1 MIKVRFAPS
10 PTGPLHIGSVRT
22 ALFSWLFAKI
32 NNGKFVLRIE
42 DTDKERSK
50 PEFEKEIIDG
60 LKWLGFDWDEFYRQ
74 SERASIYSG
83 YLEKLLNEKKVYR
96 CFCAKEELEAEKQSM
111 ASAGLPP
118 KYSGRCRNLSD
129 EEIKNKL
136 DRGEKYVLR
145 FKVSEKTV
153 AFKDLI
159 RGEIKF
165 DSALIGDIV
174 VAKNLA
180 EPLYNFVVVVDDELM
195 GITHVIRGEDH
206 ISNTPKQILIA
217 EALGFK
223 IPQFAHLPIIL
234 NPDRSKMSKR
244 FADTALKDYMEAGY
258 LPDAIL
264 NFLALLGWHPVEDK
278 EIISREELIKEFA
291 LDRVQKAGAI
301 FNIEKLDWLNNNYL
315 NNLNID
321 KFIELSEK
329 FLPAGWRLN
338 QAIAASTRGR
348 VKKMSELK
356 DFVDFYFKLPDYD
369 MEMLKWKNMN
379 FDEVAGNLNK
389 LLDIINKLKEKDF
402 KKEVLEKEL
411 NAIVPSNNRG
421 EYFWPLR
428 ASLSG
433 KKTSPGPF
441 EILESLG
448 KKESINRLKSTI
460 ERIKLKLL

>member
-74 SERASIYSG
+74 SERTSVYSG
-83 YLEKLLNEKKVYR
+83 YLEKLLSEKKVYR
-96 CFCAKEELEAEKQSM
+96 CFCTKEELEAEKQSM

-129 EEIKNKL
+129 KEIKEKL

-145 FKVSEKTV
+145 FKVPEKTV
-153 AFKDLI
+153 SFKDLI

-174 VAKNLA
+174 IAKNLT

-223 IPQFAHLPIIL
+223 PPLFAHLPIIL

-244 FADTALKDYMEAGY
+244 FADTALKDYMDAGY

-264 NFLALLGWHPVEDK
+264 NFLALLGWHPSEDK
-278 EIISREELIKEFA
+278 EIINREELIKEFT

-315 NNLNID
+315 NNLNIGE
-321 KFIELSEK
+321 FIELSKK
-329 FLPAGWRLN
+329 FLPAGWQLN
-338 QAIAASTRGR
+338 QAMASSIRGR
-348 VKKMSELK
+348 VRKMSELK
-356 DFVDFYFKLPDYD
+356 DFADFYFKLPDYD
-369 MEMLKWKNMN
+369 TEMLKWKNMN

-389 LLDIINKLKEKDF
+389 LLEVMNKLKEKDF
-402 KKEVLEKEL
+402 KKDILEKEL
-411 NAIVPSNNRG
+411 NAIVPSTNRG

-448 KKESINRLKSTI
+448 KKESVDRIKSTI

>member
-22 ALFSWLFAKI
+22 ALFNWLFAKI

-74 SERASIYSG
+74 SERTSIYSG
-83 YLEKLLNEKKVYR
+83 YLEKLLNEKKIYR
-96 CFCAKEELEAEKQSM
+96 CFCTKEELEAEKQSM

-129 EEIKNKL
+129 KEIKEKS

-145 FKVSEKTV
+145 FKVPEKIV

-174 VAKNLA
+174 VAKNLT

-195 GITHVIRGEDH
+195 EITHVIRGEDH

-258 LPDAIL
+258 LPGAIL
-264 NFLALLGWHPVEDK
+264 NFLALLGWHPSEDK
-278 EIISREELIKEFA
+278 EVISREELIKEFT

-321 KFIELSEK
+321 KFIELSKK
-329 FLPAGWRLN
+329 FLPPEWQLN
-338 QAIAASTRGR
+338 QAIASSIRGR

-356 DFVDFYFKLPDYD
+356 NFVDFYFKLPDYD
-369 MEMLKWKNMN
+369 TEMLKWKNMN
-379 FDEVAGNLNK
+379 FGEVAGNLNK
-389 LLDIINKLKEKDF
+389 LSEAMDKLKEKDF
-402 KKEVLEKEL
+402 KKDILEKEL
-411 NAIVPSNNRG
+411 SAIVPSNKRG

>member
-60 LKWLGFDWDEFYRQ
+60 LKWLGFNWDEFYRQ
-74 SERASIYSG
+74 SERTSIYSG

-96 CFCAKEELEAEKQSM
+96 CFCTKEELEAEKQSM
-111 ASAGLPP
+111 SAAGLPP

-129 EEIKNKL
+129 KEIKEKS

-145 FKVSEKTV
+145 FKVPEKIV
-153 AFKDLI
+153 SFKDLI

-174 VAKNLA
+174 IAKNLT
-180 EPLYNFVVVVDDELM
+180 EPLYNFVVVIDDELM

-223 IPQFAHLPIIL
+223 IPHFAHLPIIL

-244 FADTALKDYMEAGY
+244 FADTALKDYIEAGY

-278 EIISREELIKEFA
+278 EIISREELIKEFT
-291 LDRVQKAGAI
+291 LDRIQKAGAI

-315 NNLNID
+315 NNLNIE
-321 KFIELSEK
+321 KFIELSNK
-329 FLPAGWRLN
+329 FLPAGWKLN
-338 QAIAASTRGR
+338 EAIASSIKGR

-389 LLDIINKLKEKDF
+389 LLEVINKLQDKDF
-402 KKEVLEKEL
+402 KKDILEKEL
-411 NAIVPSNNRG
+411 NAIVPPTGRG
-421 EYFWPLR
+421 EFFWPLR

-448 KKESINRLKSTI
+448 KKESMDRLKSTI
-460 ERIKLKLL
+460 ERIKQKLS